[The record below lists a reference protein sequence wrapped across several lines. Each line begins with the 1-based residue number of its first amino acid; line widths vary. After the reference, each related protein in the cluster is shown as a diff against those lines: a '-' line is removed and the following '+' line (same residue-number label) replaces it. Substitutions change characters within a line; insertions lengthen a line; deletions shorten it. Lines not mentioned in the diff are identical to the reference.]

1 VCGEIAS
8 YPILAPILVGM
19 GLDEFSM
26 TASAVPEIRRLIS
39 KIDKSKAEKLVEKVL
54 ELETEEQVKEEVIKF
69 AKENNF
75 KII

>member
-1 VCGEIAS
+1 
-8 YPILAPILVGM
+8 M

-39 KIDKSKAEKLVEKVL
+39 KIDKTKAEKLVEKVL
-54 ELETEEQVKEEVIKF
+54 QLETEEQVKKEVVEF